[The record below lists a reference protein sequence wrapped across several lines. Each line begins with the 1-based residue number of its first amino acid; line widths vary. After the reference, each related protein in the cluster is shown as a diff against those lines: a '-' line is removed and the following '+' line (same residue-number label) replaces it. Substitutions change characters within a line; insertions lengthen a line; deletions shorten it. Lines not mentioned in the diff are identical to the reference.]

1 MNKTHIPKFLATAAT
16 ALVVGSTLLGV
27 TPASAA
33 PSGSDLAPTWVSPGP
48 VQANT
53 PGHYEVRV
61 PNTGNKNST
70 NPTTLVIQLPMTAT
84 SPNPFVLGTV
94 SNLST
99 GCALGSGGKITCSLG
114 SIPRFVGVKVVGFDM
129 VLPVKAG
136 PINFRAD
143 VTTANDINP
152 GNNGASVTAPQT
164 YTTVSDAAPVTLTVT
179 SCTGRN
185 LTSFIECVPGSTQQ
199 HQVGLVPGGTLDFS
213 MVGAPYTGTWAVA
226 GTELTM
232 TYMDGVDPAGTFT
245 GQGSSANCWEGPMVF
260 PNSVYVAIYRVC
272 R

>member
-33 PSGSDLAPTWVSPGP
+33 QSGSDLAPTWVSPGP

-53 PGHYEVRV
+53 SGHYEVRV
-61 PNTGNKNST
+61 SNTGNKNST
-70 NPTTLVIQLPMTAT
+70 IPTTVVIQLPMTAT

-99 GCALGSGGKITCSLG
+99 GCSLGSGGKISCSLA
-114 SIPRFVGVKVVGFDM
+114 SIPRFGGVGVVAFDM

-143 VTTANDINP
+143 VTASNDINP
-152 GNNGASVTAPQT
+152 ANNGANFTASQT

-179 SCTGRN
+179 SCTGHN

-199 HQVGLVPGGTLDFS
+199 HQVGLVPGGALDFS
-213 MVGAPYTGTWAVA
+213 VIGAPYSGTWVVTGTQ
-226 GTELTM
+226 LTM
-232 TYMDGVDPAGTFT
+232 NYVDGGDPAGTFT
-245 GQGSSANCWEGPMVF
+245 GQGASANCWEGPMVF
-260 PNSVYVAIYRVC
+260 PNSTYVAIYRVC

>member
-1 MNKTHIPKFLATAAT
+1 MYKTQLPKLLATAAT
-16 ALVVGSTLLGV
+16 ALLVGGTLLGV

-33 PSGSDLAPTWVSPGP
+33 PSGSDLAPTWVSPGA
-48 VQANT
+48 VQANNS
-53 PGHYEVRV
+53 GHYEVRV
-61 PNTGNKNST
+61 PNTGNRNSSI
-70 NPTTLVIQLPMTAT
+70 PTTVVIQLPMTAT

-99 GCALGSGGKITCSLG
+99 GCALGSGGKITCSLA
-114 SIPRFVGVKVVGFDM
+114 SIPRFGGVGVASFDM

-143 VTTANDINP
+143 VSASNDINP
-152 GNNGASVTAPQT
+152 ANNGAAFTATQT
-164 YTTVSDAAPVTLTVT
+164 YTTVSDAAPATLTVT

-185 LTSFIECVPGSTQQ
+185 LTSFIECVPGSTQH

-213 MVGAPYTGTWAVA
+213 ATGAPYTGTWAVS
-226 GTELTM
+226 GTQLTM
-232 TYMDGVDPAGTFT
+232 TYVDAGNPAGTFT
-245 GQGSSANCWEGPMVF
+245 GQGASANCWEGPMVF
-260 PNSVYVAIYRVC
+260 PNSTYVAIYRVC